1 VVRPAIDQYLHD
13 YRQSRRVTDLRR
25 AAHTDPLTGLG
36 NRRALNASVPVGD
49 YAVISLDLDHF
60 KQVND
65 LFGHP
70 AGDAVLS
77 QVAGVLAGAI
87 RDSDAAY
94 RLGGEEFL
102 LVLRD
107 AHADLAHLIADRI
120 RTRVA
125 ELDLDGQAPD
135 GRITVSMGLVTV
147 TQGSSDVFAEA
158 LEAADAALYA
168 SKQSGRDRLT
178 IAARVAGQEWGAD
191 ASSEAAV

>member
-1 VVRPAIDQYLHD
+1 M
-13 YRQSRRVTDLRR
+13 
-25 AAHTDPLTGLG
+25 
-36 NRRALNASVPVGD
+36 
-49 YAVISLDLDHF
+49 
-60 KQVND
+60 
-65 LFGHP
+65 
-70 AGDAVLS
+70 
-77 QVAGVLAGAI
+77 
-87 RDSDAAY
+87 
-94 RLGGEEFL
+94 
-102 LVLRD
+102 LRD

-147 TQGSSDVFAEA
+147 TQGSPDVFAEA